1 MQSIQVESPVHL
13 KCLIDPSP
21 TDVFFASAVFHKFNR
36 KRNWTLA

>member
-21 TDVFFASAVFHKFNR
+21 TDVFFC
-36 KRNWTLA
+36 KRSISQV